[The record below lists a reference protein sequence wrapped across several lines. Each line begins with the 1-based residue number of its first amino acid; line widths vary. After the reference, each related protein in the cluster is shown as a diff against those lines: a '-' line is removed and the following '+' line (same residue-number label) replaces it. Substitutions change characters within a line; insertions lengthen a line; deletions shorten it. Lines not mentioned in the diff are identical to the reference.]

1 MAPRGVRNN
10 NPLNIRK
17 GNNWQGERQPQT
29 DAQFEEFVSMLMG
42 LRAGFIIIRNYMRR
56 RPPLDTVAKIISAW
70 APSTEN
76 DTQRYIDF
84 VCKRGSLEPNE
95 RLLYSYK
102 QKLCRM
108 VWAMCQMECGEIV
121 SFGLIEN
128 AYEYART

>member
-29 DAQFEEFVSMLMG
+29 DAQFEEFVSMQMG

-95 RLLYSYK
+95 RLLYSNK

>member
-1 MAPRGVRNN
+1 MAPRGIRNN

-70 APSTEN
+70 APATEN

-84 VCKRGSLEPNE
+84 VCKRGSLKPND
-95 RLLYSYK
+95 RLLYSEK

-108 VWAMCQMECGEIV
+108 VWAMCQMECGEFV

>member
-1 MAPRGVRNN
+1 MAPRGIRNN

-84 VCKRGSLEPNE
+84 VCKRGLLEPNE
-95 RLLYSYK
+95 RLLYSNK

>member
-1 MAPRGVRNN
+1 MAPRGIRNN

-76 DTQRYIDF
+76 DTKRYIDF
-84 VCKRGSLEPNE
+84 VCQRGLLEQNE
-95 RLLYSYK
+95 RLLYSNK